1 MNTNWSLEYNTE
13 RPKMQIPEYGR
24 NVQKMVDFAIT
35 IADREERNKVATAII
50 AVMGELKQHLRD
62 EEDYKHKLWT
72 HLFII
77 SDFQLDVDSPYP
89 MPEREKLDEKP
100 ERMPYPGG
108 KIKFGHYGRSVE
120 KLISI
125 ACDMEE
131 GDERM
136 ALTKTIANMMK
147 KFHLMFNS
155 NSIDESVIMEHLS
168 KLSQGKLKIEDLS
181 FFADTRDIL
190 KLVGNVNRNNNNN
203 QRNNNN
209 RNNSRNKNNRNKNN
223 NNRKRYQTMATFE
236 IYGGYE
242 LKGELIT
249 QGAKYEAI
257 QV

>member
-13 RPKMQIPEYGR
+13 RPKLQIPEYGR

-35 IADREERNKVATAII
+35 IADRDERNKVATAII

-62 EEDYKHKLWT
+62 AEDYKHKLWT

-89 MPEREKLDEKP
+89 LPEREKLAEKP
-100 ERMPYPGG
+100 DRMPYPGG
-108 KIKFGHYGRSVE
+108 KIKFGHYGRTVE
-120 KLISI
+120 TLIGI

-155 NSIDESVIMEHLS
+155 STIDESVIMEHLS

-181 FFADTRDIL
+181 FFTDTAVLL
-190 KLVGNVNRNNNNN
+190 KLVGNVNKI
-203 QRNNNN
+203 QSDKGKNN
-209 RNNSRNKNNRNKNN
+209 RNNRNRGNNNNNRNKNN
-223 NNRKRYQTMATFE
+223 NNRKRY
-236 IYGGYE
+236 
-242 LKGELIT
+242 
-249 QGAKYEAI
+249 
-257 QV
+257 